1 MPVFSFEKIR
11 GAEISLGPEMK
22 STGECLGIAK
32 TFNEA
37 LYKAFLGAGI
47 NLPKHKQMI
56 ITVKDADKG
65 EAIEVARRFEKLG
78 YIIYATR
85 STAAALNEAG
95 VKARKVNKISQES
108 PTVMD
113 LILGHK
119 IDLVIDT
126 PTQGRD
132 KSRDGFLIRRTSIET
147 GVNCITAM
155 DTAAALVTSLENA
168 ASQGELT
175 LIDIASIARRG

>member
-1 MPVFSFEKIR
+1 LPR
-11 GAEISLGPEMK
+11 HR
-22 STGECLGIAK
+22 
-32 TFNEA
+32 
-37 LYKAFLGAGI
+37 
-47 NLPKHKQMI
+47 NLI

-65 EAIEVARRFEKLG
+65 EAIEIGRRFEKLG

-113 LILGHK
+113 LLLGHK
-119 IDLVIDT
+119 IDLVVDT

-132 KSRDGFLIRRTSIET
+132 KSRDGFLIRRTAIET
-147 GVNCITAM
+147 GVNCLTSL
-155 DTAAALVTSLENA
+155 DTAQALVTSLEHMRED
-168 ASQGELT
+168 GKLT
-175 LIDIASIARRG
+175 LVDVASLK